1 MPTTVVRRSL
11 FRLALPVCAALL
23 ASCASSGPDSTQT
36 GAIANEPADPT
47 PASAAAPTSPPD
59 DASPADAGGG
69 SAEAATFVCDT
80 IQSLRSDYAGV
91 EDDLT
96 TGAWINGFIA
106 ALSDAPEQGTY
117 SEIVEGRADAASSAR
132 CPADWAEFLARADIT
147 TLEGI
152 DR

>member
-1 MPTTVVRRSL
+1 MATTVVRRSR

-23 ASCASSGPDSTQT
+23 ASCASSGPDSAQT
-36 GAIANEPADPT
+36 GATANEPADPS
-47 PASAAAPTSPPD
+47 PASATATTTPPD
-59 DASPADAGGG
+59 DAGGG

-96 TGAWINGFIA
+96 NGAWINGFIA

-132 CPADWAEFLARADIT
+132 CPADWAEFLARANIT

>member
-36 GAIANEPADPT
+36 GATANEPADPS
-47 PASAAAPTSPPD
+47 PASATATTAPSD
-59 DASPADAGGG
+59 DAGGG

-96 TGAWINGFIA
+96 NGAWINGFIA

-117 SEIVEGRADAASSAR
+117 SEIVGGRADAASSAR